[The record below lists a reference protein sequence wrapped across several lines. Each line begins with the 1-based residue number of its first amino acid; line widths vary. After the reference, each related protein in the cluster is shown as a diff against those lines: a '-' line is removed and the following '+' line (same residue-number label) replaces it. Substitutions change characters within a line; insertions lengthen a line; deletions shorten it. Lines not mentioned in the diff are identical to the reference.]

1 MMIFGYRLYELN
13 GNTDRLVRRLAGS
26 YISYSRLKRKGERA
40 TVRVASED
48 CARFERLCERLNVK
62 AERLQTSRTA
72 FLLHTLFS
80 RKGFAVGVLVCIVL
94 GVYLSNR
101 AARFEI
107 LCDDN
112 RISSG
117 IMNVLKEEGIGT
129 GTFIPSIDLVKTERA
144 LKQRV
149 EGISWAGITRKGNT
163 LIIDVVE
170 TQGSTERTSENYP
183 SNLVACE
190 DGVIESI
197 EIQNGQVRIPV
208 GSGVTRGDI
217 IVSGEIITKTSKW
230 IDAKEHIDT
239 RITYARSRGKVL
251 GTFTRRLTFTQ
262 EQAAE
267 TLVLSPDIETKRYFT
282 FFDVQLPLFITSPEG
297 TYKTEESDSVIKLFG
312 LDLPLGIKTVTVTP
326 YKLGTKQLSSKQ
338 ALKLAHEKEENYRKN
353 LLGKYELKD
362 VKLTESTVNGK
373 ASVTAEY
380 TLYGELCREVSFF
393 VPKSEIRKTYRSY
406 TAADDPR
413 ASHS

>member
-1 MMIFGYRLYELN
+1 MMIFGYRLYELS
-13 GNTDRLVRRLAGS
+13 GNTDRLIRRLAGS
-26 YISYSRLKRKGERA
+26 YISYSRLKRKGEKA
-40 TVRVASED
+40 TVRVAAED
-48 CARFERLCERLNVK
+48 CGRFEHLCKRLNIAAVPQK
-62 AERLQTSRTA
+62 TSRIA
-72 FLLHTLFS
+72 ALFHTMFS

-107 LCDDN
+107 LCDDSE
-112 RISSG
+112 ISSG

-170 TQGSTERTSENYP
+170 TQGSTERRSENYP

-197 EIQNGQVRIPV
+197 EIQNGQVRIPA

-239 RITYARSRGKVL
+239 KITYARSRGKVL

-262 EQAAE
+262 EQSAQ
-267 TLVLSPDIETKRYFT
+267 TLMLSPDTQTKRYFT
-282 FFDVQLPLFITSPEG
+282 FFDVQLPLFVTAPEG

-326 YKLGTKQLSSKQ
+326 YKYGTKELSSKQ

-353 LLGKYELKD
+353 LLGKYELKN
-362 VKLTESTVNGK
+362 VKLSESNANGK
-373 ASVTAEY
+373 AVVTAEY

-393 VPKSEIRKTYRSY
+393 VPKSEMRKTYRSY
-406 TAADDPR
+406 TSADDPR
-413 ASHS
+413 AS

>member
-72 FLLHTLFS
+72 FLLHTLLS

-197 EIQNGQVRIPV
+197 EIQNGQVRIPA
-208 GSGVTRGDI
+208 GSGVARGGI

-267 TLVLSPDIETKRYFT
+267 TLVLSPDTETKRYFT

-326 YKLGTKQLSSKQ
+326 YKLGTKQLSTEQ
-338 ALKLAHEKEENYRKN
+338 ALKLAHEKEENYREN